1 MTNIDQIGERVAA
14 LINGV
19 KSKGAWA
26 AKHGITLRYC
36 QYLVKDGDRKRS
48 EKKDTNPVR
57 VVELK
62 AGMVV
67 KFGKDGALY
76 TVVAEPAIH
85 EDQDNEHSIILKLDT
100 YKPEP
105 LPKKKKLSTKVIHA
119 IHVRPS
125 DHEVTGTFCGLD
137 ETKVQT
143 AGLDADGYGNLS
155 GITCKRC
162 LRKS

>member
-14 LINGV
+14 LIKGAEADKKKIAPMLRTVWAELEAKKPVNGV

-48 EKKDTNPVR
+48 EKKDANPVR

-67 KFGKDGALY
+67 KFGKDGVLY

-85 EDQDNEHSIILKLDT
+85 ED
-100 YKPEP
+100 
-105 LPKKKKLSTKVIHA
+105 
-119 IHVRPS
+119 
-125 DHEVTGTFCGLD
+125 
-137 ETKVQT
+137 
-143 AGLDADGYGNLS
+143 
-155 GITCKRC
+155 
-162 LRKS
+162 